1 MSDTDN
7 MQSYV
12 LIVCT
17 VGKAAGQQGA
27 DLVVEFGGEV
37 KSYFWLCGVISARDP
52 CTVQ

>member
-7 MQSYV
+7 IQSYV

-27 DLVVEFGGEV
+27 DLVVEFGG
-37 KSYFWLCGVISARDP
+37 K
-52 CTVQ
+52 